1 MLTPQAEMSKG
12 IAGVEP
18 QPLEEVVRNVDMRLR
33 RVEQILPT
41 LATKTEL
48 QVAIAPLA
56 TNAELLAAIA
66 PLATKEE
73 LRVAIAEAIAPLAT
87 KEELQA
93 AIAEAIAPLA
103 TKVELREAIAEAI
116 APLATRAELLETR
129 SELRDE
135 MRHEGEHT
143 RRHFDVVAERLEGHI
158 RLVAEGQVL
167 LQERFEDLRTDLK
180 ADIAQL
186 DRRVMR
192 LEATR

>member
-1 MLTPQAEMSKG
+1 M
-12 IAGVEP
+12 EP
-18 QPLEEVVRNVDMRLR
+18 QPLEEVVRNVDMRLA
-33 RVEQILPT
+33 RVEQILPA

-48 QVAIAPLA
+48 QD
-56 TNAELLAAIA
+56 AIA
-66 PLATKEE
+66 PLATK
-73 LRVAIAEAIAPLAT
+73 A
-87 KEELQA
+87 ELQ
-93 AIAEAIAPLA
+93 EAIAPLA

-129 SELRDE
+129 SELREE
-135 MRHEGEHT
+135 MRHEGERT

-158 RLVAEGQVL
+158 RLIAGGKVL

>member
-1 MLTPQAEMSKG
+1 M
-12 IAGVEP
+12 EP
-18 QPLEEVVRNVDMRLR
+18 QPLEEVVRNVDMRLT

-41 LATKTEL
+41 LATKAEL
-48 QVAIAPLA
+48 Q
-56 TNAELLAAIA
+56 AAIA

-73 LRVAIAEAIAPLAT
+73 LRVAIAEAV
-87 KEELQA
+87 
-93 AIAEAIAPLA
+93 APLA

-116 APLATRAELLETR
+116 APLATRAELQEVR
-129 SELRDE
+129 SELREE
-135 MRHEGEHT
+135 MRHEGERT

-158 RLVAEGQVL
+158 RLIAEGQVL

-192 LEATR
+192 LEAAR

>member
-1 MLTPQAEMSKG
+1 M
-12 IAGVEP
+12 EP
-18 QPLEEVVRNVDMRLR
+18 QPLEEVVRNVDMRLT

-48 QVAIAPLA
+48 Q
-56 TNAELLAAIA
+56 
-66 PLATKEE
+66 
-73 LRVAIAEAIAPLAT
+73 EAIAPLAT
-87 KEELQA
+87 KEDLRVA
-93 AIAEAIAPLA
+93 LAEAIAPRA
-103 TKVELREAIAEAI
+103 TKVELRETIAEVI
-116 APLATRAELLETR
+116 APLATKAELQPLATRVELQEVR
-129 SELRDE
+129 SELREE
-135 MRHEGEHT
+135 MRREGVRT

-192 LEATR
+192 LDAAR

>member
-1 MLTPQAEMSKG
+1 M
-12 IAGVEP
+12 EP
-18 QPLEEVVRNVDMRLR
+18 QPLEEVVRNVDMRLT

-48 QVAIAPLA
+48 Q
-56 TNAELLAAIA
+56 EAIA

-87 KEELQA
+87 K
-93 AIAEAIAPLA
+93 
-103 TKVELREAIAEAI
+103 VELREV
-116 APLATRAELLETR
+116 R
-129 SELRDE
+129 SELREE
-135 MRHEGEHT
+135 MRHEGERT

-158 RLVAEGQVL
+158 RLIAEGQVL

-192 LEATR
+192 LEAAR

>member
-1 MLTPQAEMSKG
+1 M
-12 IAGVEP
+12 EP
-18 QPLEEVVRNVDMRLR
+18 QPLEEVVRNVDMRLA

-41 LATKTEL
+41 LATKAEL
-48 QVAIAPLA
+48 QDAVASLA
-56 TNAELLAAIA
+56 TKAELQAAIA

-73 LRVAIAEAIAPLAT
+73 LRVAIAEAV
-87 KEELQA
+87 
-93 AIAEAIAPLA
+93 APLA

-116 APLATRAELLETR
+116 APLATRAELVETR
-129 SELRDE
+129 SELREE
-135 MRHEGEHT
+135 MRHEGERT

-158 RLVAEGQVL
+158 HLIAEGQVL

-192 LEATR
+192 LEAAR

>member
-1 MLTPQAEMSKG
+1 M
-12 IAGVEP
+12 EP
-18 QPLEEVVRNVDMRLR
+18 QPLEEVVRNVDMRLT

-41 LATKTEL
+41 LATKAEL
-48 QVAIAPLA
+48 Q
-56 TNAELLAAIA
+56 EAIA

-73 LRVAIAEAIAPLAT
+73 LRVAFS
-87 KEELQA
+87 
-93 AIAEAIAPLA
+93 EAIAPLA
-103 TKVELREAIAEAI
+103 TKVELQEVRE
-116 APLATRAELLETR
+116 
-129 SELRDE
+129 E
-135 MRHEGEHT
+135 MRHDGERT

-158 RLVAEGQVL
+158 RLIAEGQVL